1 MQAVHTE
8 TVSFLKKNAAD
19 LPVDEPLVITQNGVP
34 KYVVE
39 SYADKKQR
47 DEAIAMMK
55 LVTFAKQ
62 DVANGRVNTLGSLKN
77 RLSDRRTKLDSENNT
92 NGEQAS

>member
-1 MQAVHTE
+1 MRTE
-8 TVSFLKKNAAD
+8 TVSYLKKNAAD
-19 LPVDEPLVITQNGVP
+19 LPVNEPLVITQNGIP

-39 SYADKKQR
+39 SYEDKRQR

-62 DVANGRVNTLGSLKN
+62 DVTNGRVSTLDSLKN
-77 RLSDRRTKLDSENNT
+77 RLSERRTKLDGENNNHDKKT
-92 NGEQAS
+92 S